1 MLRLVAFAS
10 AVVVSG
16 SAVAADL
23 PSRKAAPAAPASTA
37 CLEKT
42 AVPIDAYGFN
52 VGTDTNDYG
61 ALSASLQYN
70 GAYGTRF
77 GDFAG
82 HTVAAQISY
91 GLLPCLEIGPYVFGG
106 GVSNGGAFGLGN
118 GGFFGG
124 GLEAKYKL
132 LGRDTHGVGLTF
144 DLLIQGAGNSGDYYA
159 PTKSTFDVIPAIFL
173 DKELIAGKLYGALNA
188 SYDFG
193 WVDQTFAPLP
203 KDYGVLRLGAALSYQ
218 LVDGFFIGAD
228 VNHYRKWFGGREAG
242 YATMLGPNFYWQATP
257 KIAVTAA
264 YNVQVAG
271 KTTGPFVGVP
281 GRLDLVNFNQHLLK
295 VKLAYNF

>member
-1 MLRLVAFAS
+1 MLRIAAFSSALVI
-10 AVVVSG
+10 SG
-16 SAVAADL
+16 AALAADL
-23 PSRKAAPAAPASTA
+23 PSSKGPPVAPPSTA
-37 CLEKT
+37 CLEKN
-42 AVPIDAYGFN
+42 AVPIDAFGFN

-61 ALSASLQYN
+61 ALSGSLQYN

-77 GDFAG
+77 GGFNG
-82 HTVAAQISY
+82 HTATGQISY
-91 GLLPCLEIGPYVFGG
+91 GLLPCLEIGPYLVGGGASNNGALGVGNGSFFGG
-106 GVSNGGAFGLGN
+106 GV
-118 GGFFGG
+118 
-124 GLEAKYKL
+124 EAKYKL

-144 DLLIQGAGNSGDYYA
+144 DVLIQGLANNGDLYA
-159 PTKSTFDVIPAIFL
+159 PTKSTFDVIPAIFI
-173 DKELIAGKLYGALNA
+173 DKELISGKLYGALNV

-193 WVDQTFAPLP
+193 FVDKTIAPLP

-228 VNHYRKWFGGREAG
+228 INHYRKYIGGDEAG

-257 KIAVTAA
+257 KFAVTAA

-271 KTTGPFVGVP
+271 KTTYLGGVP

-295 VKLAYNF
+295 VKLTYSF